1 MQQELVKHQLVAPD
15 FEQKQRKSIM
25 LQEIVK
31 NTILEENLEKPVRE
45 LDPQMKKETEHKHD
59 MLKELVQSKAEDN

>member
-1 MQQELVKHQLVAPD
+1 
-15 FEQKQRKSIM
+15 M

-45 LDPQMKKETEHKHD
+45 TEHKHD

>member
-1 MQQELVKHQLVAPD
+1 
-15 FEQKQRKSIM
+15 M